1 MIEDVKIDKRPVVKT
16 MRKTDTN
23 ERKDRLLN
31 SRFFVQKNEK
41 TIHKTV
47 KK

>member
-16 MRKTDTN
+16 MRKTATN

-31 SRFFVQKNEK
+31 SRFFVQKKWENN
-41 TIHKTV
+41 TQNS
-47 KK
+47 